1 MKKIAIASL
10 IALSVVSAS
19 ALEIGL
25 TVGNNYAKNSASR
38 AHEPIIGPM
47 QWSNGTDR
55 TEYGIT
61 VGEKFG
67 KVGITAGF
75 ARSNGGTPITIPTD
89 GAYKNQQQDRY
100 SLVAGYDVA
109 KVGPVTVTPKLGV
122 AYLNNARDT
131 DGYAMTVGVGASLPV
146 TKKISLT
153 ADYARQY
160 GQDKVNQFNGN
171 RVTVGTIYKF

>member
-1 MKKIAIASL
+1 MKKIVIASL
-10 IALSVVSAS
+10 IALTVVSAS

-38 AHEPIIGPM
+38 ANEPIIGPM

-67 KVGITAGF
+67 KVGIAAGF
-75 ARSNGGTPITIPTD
+75 ARSSGGTPITIPTD
-89 GAYKNQQQDRY
+89 GPYRDQVQDRY

-109 KVGPVTVTPKLGV
+109 KFGPVTLTPTLGV
-122 AYLNNARDT
+122 AYLNNARDA
-131 DGYAMTVGVGASLPV
+131 DGYAMTVGVGASVPV

-153 ADYARQY
+153 ANYARQY
-160 GQDKVNQFNGN
+160 GQDRVDQFNGN
-171 RVTVGTIYKF
+171 RVNVGVAYKF

>member
-1 MKKIAIASL
+1 MKKILIATAIAL
-10 IALSVVSAS
+10 AATAAS

-25 TVGNNYAKNSASR
+25 TTGKNLAKT
-38 AHEPIIGPM
+38 
-47 QWSNGTDR
+47 NGTDCGFVVGPSTCTQGVDR

-61 VGEKFG
+61 IGEKFG

-75 ARSNGGTPITIPTD
+75 ARSNGGSSITRPTD
-89 GAYKNQQQDRY
+89 GVYKDQVQDRY

-109 KVGPVTVTPKLGV
+109 KISTVTVTPKLGV

-131 DGYAMTVGVGASLPV
+131 NGYAMTVGLGASMRI
-146 TKKISLT
+146 TKHISLT

-160 GQDKVNQFNGN
+160 GQDRVNQFDGD
-171 RVTVGTIYKF
+171 RVTAGVTYKF

>member
-1 MKKIAIASL
+1 MKKILIATAIALAS
-10 IALSVVSAS
+10 ASAS
-19 ALEIGL
+19 ALEVGL
-25 TVGNNYAKNSASR
+25 TVGTNYAKNSASR
-38 AHEPIIGPM
+38 SHEPIIGPM

-89 GAYKNQQQDRY
+89 GPYKDQVQNRY

-109 KVGPVTVTPKLGV
+109 KIATITVTPKLGV
-122 AYLNNARDT
+122 AYLDNARDV
-131 DGYAMTVGVGASLPV
+131 DGYAMTIGVGASIPV

-153 ADYARQY
+153 ADVARQY
-160 GQDKVNQFNGN
+160 GQDRVNQFNGN
-171 RVTVGTIYKF
+171 RVTVSVNYKF

>member
-10 IALSVVSAS
+10 IALAVTSAS
-19 ALEIGL
+19 ALQIGV
-25 TVGNNYAKNSASR
+25 TVGNNYAKTDN
-38 AHEPIIGPM
+38 PNCGFVVGPSTCT
-47 QWSNGTDR
+47 QGTDR

-67 KVGITAGF
+67 RLGLTAGF
-75 ARSNGGTPITIPTD
+75 ARSNGGSPITQPTD
-89 GAYKNQQQDRY
+89 GAYKDQVQDRY

-109 KVGPVTVTPKLGV
+109 RVGPATITPKLGV

-160 GQDKVNQFNGN
+160 GQDRVNQFNGN
-171 RVTVGTIYKF
+171 RVTVGAIYKF